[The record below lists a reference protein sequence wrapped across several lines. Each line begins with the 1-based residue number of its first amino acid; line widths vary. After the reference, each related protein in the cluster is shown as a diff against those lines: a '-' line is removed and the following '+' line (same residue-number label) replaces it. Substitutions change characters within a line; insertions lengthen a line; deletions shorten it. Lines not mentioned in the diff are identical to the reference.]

1 MTKAMQYYAKPTQQE
16 NKTVAKQTRNHKRIK
31 TKLTILS
38 PALDF
43 DIFTHNV
50 LLNHW
55 ILHLV
60 MRSSYSNIG
69 QKLYAGK
76 YTKSINTVGR

>member
-50 LLNHW
+50 LLNH
-55 ILHLV
+55 
-60 MRSSYSNIG
+60 
-69 QKLYAGK
+69 
-76 YTKSINTVGR
+76 